1 MSVGGVRASGGVGVL
16 DDEVVDKMQ
25 ILWWW
30 WIKMKGEEDEV
41 FKYKGFLVNLQEQ
54 STWQAESREK
64 VKVCVDVIFS
74 SLK

>member
-30 WIKMKGEEDEV
+30 WRKMKREEDEN
-41 FKYKGFLVNLQEQ
+41 FKCNIFAVDHGVDTNLMVNVGSGFI
-54 STWQAESREK
+54 S
-64 VKVCVDVIFS
+64 F
-74 SLK
+74 LKAH